1 MAQNTR
7 AARRKAEAARL
18 ELITTYEEWLLSI
31 FHNSV
36 TFSNLPDDLPK
47 RYLVKTLLTKGMI
60 AYDHETDLWL
70 PANPVDILSAYG
82 LPVEYELYG
91 YDGLLI
97 RRNWYEVDILRL
109 NDLEAPLA
117 PYIAQQA
124 ERLADFDLAIAQNLE
139 ACKTMTYVEF
149 QDEGQLLSVVNASEA
164 RRVGASVAYVRK
176 QNMQGVETKCMSS
189 GATFLVREMQDARK
203 NILNETLARLGVSTA
218 NTDKRE
224 TVQAAEVVG
233 AQGMALD
240 ALFTFVNTFNH
251 DAAVAGL
258 AIRANANT
266 SVVDLLNIDARTG
279 KVEGDEGADNS
290 DLGAQGGKLSDKY
303 TDMEV

>member
-18 ELITTYEEWLLSI
+18 ELVASYEEWLLSI

-36 TFSNLPDDLPK
+36 EFENLPDDLPK
-47 RYLVKTLLTKGMI
+47 RYLLKTLLSKGKI
-60 AYDHETDLWL
+60 VHDPETELWL
-70 PANPVDILSAYG
+70 PANSIDDLTAYG
-82 LPVEYELYG
+82 LPRAYELYG
-91 YDGLLI
+91 YDGMIL
-97 RRNWYEVDILRL
+97 RRDADKVDVLRL

-117 PYIAQQA
+117 PYITQQA
-124 ERLADFDLAIAQNLE
+124 ERLADFDLAILQNLD

-149 QDEGQLLSVVNASEA
+149 QDEGQLLSVINASEA
-164 RRVGASVAYVRK
+164 RRIGASVAYVRK
-176 QNMQGVETKCMSS
+176 QNMQGVETKSMST

-240 ALFTFVNTFNH
+240 ALYTFIDTFNY
-251 DAAVAGL
+251 DASVAGL
-258 AIRANANT
+258 SIRARANT
-266 SVVDLLNIDARTG
+266 SVVELLNIDKVTG
-279 KVEGDEGADNS
+279 EALGDPANNN